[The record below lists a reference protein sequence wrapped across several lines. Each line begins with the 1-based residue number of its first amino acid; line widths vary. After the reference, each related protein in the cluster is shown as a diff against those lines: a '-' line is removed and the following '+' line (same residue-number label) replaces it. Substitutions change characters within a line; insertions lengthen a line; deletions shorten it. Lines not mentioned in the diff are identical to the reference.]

1 METNQKYNYTCPIC
15 GYTFESDKAEME
27 DRTCEKCQKGTY
39 TIRSFASIR
48 KVFSTLYLFSFDDF
62 GRDDCRV

>member
-27 DRTCEKCQKGTY
+27 DRTCEKCQKDTY

-48 KVFSTLYLFSFDDF
+48 KVFKNPQKS
-62 GRDDCRV
+62 

>member
-1 METNQKYNYTCPIC
+1 MTVIIKGSDEMETNQKYNYTCPIC
-15 GYTFESDKAEME
+15 GYTFEADKAEME

-48 KVFSTLYLFSFDDF
+48 KVFKNPQKS
-62 GRDDCRV
+62 